1 MWQCSGLHVR
11 PQLVSSSSG
20 ALERPDGSHGRSG
33 RGTRER
39 FAGGPPAVPRFFPL
53 QMPKNSCRKNN
64 HPVSIYSFPCLGADN
79 WTEKEMEPAMQQTRI
94 MKAYQLPGP
103 GTHTFSNLTTQAY
116 GEWKKDQMRKSLNRT
131 ASDHWIHVSRPGT
144 EFYKS
149 NAEVEFC
156 HPSEQQAK
164 FRTPHIPED
173 GGGIRVREGS
183 IRWAPFHLGNYRETW
198 TTGKVG
204 SQFAKQKAWPTFGG
218 FYET

>member
-1 MWQCSGLHVR
+1 MR

-20 ALERPDGSHGRSG
+20 ALERPDGINGRSG
-33 RGTRER
+33 REGKATGLPVALRPRSPFLCRE
-39 FAGGPPAVPRFFPL
+39 
-53 QMPKNSCRKNN
+53 MPKNSCRKNN

-94 MKAYQLPGP
+94 MKAHQLPGP

-116 GEWKKDQMRKSLNRT
+116 GEWKKDQMRKSLSRT